1 MSHQVEVPTT
11 SPDDL
16 GFILGTHMAGR
27 EKELL
32 QVVC

>member
-1 MSHQVEVPTT
+1 MSHQVEVPTA

-16 GFILGTHMAGR
+16 SFILSTHMAGR